1 MKGLSPESPEA
12 RAARGGEGR
21 RRVHLLFGDRAFE
34 VVRRVVIG
42 VYSDGFIHAGNLAYL
57 TLLALF
63 PFFIIMTALAQLFG
77 RSEDGVEALS
87 SFLRVLPHGV
97 AGLLRPAI
105 ASVLAARTGPL
116 LWLGAAVGLWTVG
129 SFIETIRDILRRAYG
144 LRASGSFW
152 HGRLGSVAIIIVAVM
167 LVMLA
172 FAAQVAL
179 TAAEQ
184 FVYRLLPFAQEVA
197 GWIGVSRLVPAV
209 MMFGALYI
217 LFYTLTPSRY
227 RFSNAPKWPGALFT
241 SVWWLATTAVLPEV
255 LGWLGNYNRTY
266 GSLAGVIIMLFF
278 FWLVGFGMV
287 IGAHVNAALAE
298 SPPARLKEAPEQTE
312 EASWPV

>member
-1 MKGLSPESPEA
+1 VKGLSPESPEA
-12 RAARGGEGR
+12 RAARGGETR
-21 RRVHLLFGDRAFE
+21 FGVGHWLGHGVE
-34 VVRRVVIG
+34 IVRRIVVG
-42 VYSDGFIHAGNLAYL
+42 VWSDGFIHAGNLAYL
-57 TLLALF
+57 TLLTLF
-63 PFFIIMTALAQLFG
+63 PFFIIVTALAQLLG
-77 RSEDGVEALS
+77 HSADGAQAIR
-87 SFLRVLPHGV
+87 SFLRALPHGV
-97 AGLLRPAI
+97 SGLLAPAI
-105 ASVLAARTGPL
+105 DSVLAARTGPL
-116 LWLGAAVGLWTVG
+116 LWLGAVVGFWTVG

-144 LRASGSFW
+144 LRASGSVW
-152 HGRLGSVAIIIVAVM
+152 QGRLGSVAIIIVAVM

-184 FVYRLLPFAQEVA
+184 FVYRVLPFAQEVG
-197 GWIGVSRLVPAV
+197 GWIGLSRLVPAG

-217 LFYTLTPSRY
+217 LFYTLTPARY
-227 RFSNAPKWPGALFT
+227 RFSRAPKWPGALFT
-241 SVWWLATTAVLPEV
+241 TAWWLGTTLLLPVV

-266 GSLAGVIIMLFF
+266 GSLAGVVVMLFF

-298 SPPARLKEAPEQTE
+298 SPFPRLKDAPEHIE